1 MSPKFLFTTLI
12 SATAALGIILFG
24 SGAIKANVR
33 PTISTEAQ
41 PLPVAVS
48 SFVLESGYQSEIQFL
63 GSVQASSDSLLGF
76 EVAGRLESVTV
87 REGDYVN
94 VGQPLGQLDTEQQR
108 ASLRL
113 ATSKP
118 NRLSEDA

>member
-48 SFVLESGYQSEIQFL
+48 PFVLESGYQSEIQFL

-76 EVAGRLESVTV
+76 EVAGRL
-87 REGDYVN
+87 D
-94 VGQPLGQLDTEQQR
+94 
-108 ASLRL
+108 
-113 ATSKP
+113 
-118 NRLSEDA
+118 